1 MIIEKVKSKVNLNTP
16 EANAKRRY
24 WLTFYF
30 IAAII
35 FLTIYLLVTLHV
47 VEIPLK
53 YFQLL
58 VKASIT
64 FLIISIFL
72 LLGKLVE
79 RYIVTRNQ
87 SVGHN
92 YNLVRISHLV
102 INLLVFVMLLSFL
115 FQNWYTAAFS
125 FGLLSLILGFALQTP
140 ISSFIGWLYIIFRTP
155 YRVGERIELNGFKGD
170 VIEIN
175 YLDTTLLEFSGNY
188 LTNDRLSGRVIRFPN
203 SMVLKS
209 EVLNYSGPQAP
220 FIWNE
225 TAIQITYTS
234 DLNFVAEVLCQ
245 AARKDF
251 EENYLNVY
259 TALTVEPAVY
269 FRTNAYA
276 WMEAVVSYPVLPTET
291 TPRRTR
297 ILTAALPILNA
308 APDKVKFPEGVAR

>member
-1 MIIEKVKSKVNLNTP
+1 MIVDKGKSKVNLNSK
-16 EANAKRRY
+16 AAKAQRRY

-30 IAAII
+30 IATAI
-35 FLTIYLLVTLHV
+35 FLGIYLLLIFQVFK
-47 VEIPLK
+47 IPREYLPVIK
-53 YFQLL
+53 
-58 VKASIT
+58 KASIT
-64 FLIISIFL
+64 FLIITAFL
-72 LLGKLVE
+72 FIGKLVE
-79 RYIVTRNQ
+79 KYIVGRNQ

-92 YNLVRISHLV
+92 YNLVRITHFV
-102 INLLVFVMLLSFL
+102 INTLVFVMLLSFL

-209 EVLNYSGPQAP
+209 EVMNYSGPQAP

-225 TAIQITYTS
+225 TAIQIAYTS

-245 AARKDF
+245 AARQDF
-251 EENYLNVY
+251 AENYLNVY
-259 TALTVEPAVY
+259 TAITVEPAVY

-276 WMEAVVSYPVLPTET
+276 WMEAVVSYPVLPSET

-308 APDKVKFPEGVAR
+308 APDRVKFPEGVAR